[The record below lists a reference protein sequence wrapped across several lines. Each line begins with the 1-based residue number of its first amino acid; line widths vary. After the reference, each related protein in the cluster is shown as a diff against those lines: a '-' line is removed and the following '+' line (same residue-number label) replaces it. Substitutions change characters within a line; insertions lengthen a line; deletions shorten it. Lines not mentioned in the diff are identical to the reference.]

1 MSSKGGRS
9 GAGQKSLVG
18 LSSKLQLS
26 ASSRL
31 SIETTN
37 EKQAGLL
44 GLRKL
49 SVSSLDSTEFARTRT
64 PSPALQTERDQARRP
79 PRELPPLVPP
89 SSSASLKPQYAG
101 KDALGSHTTVVPTP
115 YDESSTLIKKL
126 NKDHA
131 VASRLGGESEGASA
145 NGETPRGGLFE
156 VGLDERS
163 LVSAGLPSTAIDRL
177 YRGLHNYT
185 FAFRELIDREIAQAS
200 ENHGK
205 LKQTMVDEFGLL
217 LNMIKTDLLSDME
230 SRGGDVSQSADSE
243 KGPGDASALT
253 RSATLR
259 DDGEGERGLVTHP
272 IQEDEAMEGEAA
284 ALNGDGIGT
293 EGVDIILRAKGT
305 FELRNQVLQRLL
317 LEERHQVAHLSDVIE
332 GLEQKNEHLHETVKD
347 LEANEA
353 VLKKKHEETTD
364 HHKKQQEWFDETLQE
379 TTHKFKQSH
388 ETIRNLQAKMKE
400 EERKTNIIVNEKQE
414 LFLNLQE
421 TTYQRDEMKQTMVVL
436 KKKVAQSDNAI
447 KAQYEKFKH
456 DIERVEELQN
466 SFEDAVEERNVARE
480 LYDEEAAKIL
490 RLKDDLEAKE
500 AEKSQLNARILALQ
514 KTLKDKGAELEAER
528 SLSDGLKDEIK
539 RLSQVESDLADTKM
553 NLSYALDITEMKQRE
568 GEKQRLY
575 TEDLWAS
582 AKSYLEDARRKH
594 VELEKLNT
602 KLENMLR
609 VKHDLVK
616 GLQENGKT
624 LEDRAVASEEQA
636 QSLHKQYEVAL
647 DGRAKAEAAAEELER
662 NLKEITKKNWK
673 LEEKLEE
680 FRTDLRDTKRANTKF
695 EAHAQM
701 LNQKLKETQE
711 RETKKENKFK
721 ADIKTHL
728 GQIKQLKGRVEE
740 MAPRVKMLDKMKQS
754 LEKLQGK
761 HSALLVDCDTWHKK
775 YESADKEKQ
784 SFKQKYDTASTT
796 IGELT
801 NKLNASEKMVKLLK
815 TNKAENEDRI
825 KNLVQEVNTLTGE
838 RDQLVEELKET
849 RKLFSTSETNLGYEK
864 EDNLVKEEQLAEALD
879 KLENLTEKFKRV
891 ETEKRNMI
899 TKIRTLRSSNEELRS
914 KFENTID
921 RFHGERRAW
930 LDAVNVVRL
939 EFSKMWNDIR
949 DDLSARS
956 EVVAVAGQVNENL
969 ANTSRLLSAT
979 DAFSTYE
986 VINNFKEMIKE
997 ETSQVKIVTKKKSQ
1011 ETKSAAT
1018 MLKMRR
1024 AVEMERRKKLK
1035 EEQTK
1040 QIELLKKQYDNK
1052 STTSTAA
1059 VNAIAKEQ
1067 LMKR

>member
-1 MSSKGGRS
+1 M
-9 GAGQKSLVG
+9 
-18 LSSKLQLS
+18 
-26 ASSRL
+26 
-31 SIETTN
+31 
-37 EKQAGLL
+37 
-44 GLRKL
+44 
-49 SVSSLDSTEFARTRT
+49 
-64 PSPALQTERDQARRP
+64 
-79 PRELPPLVPP
+79 
-89 SSSASLKPQYAG
+89 
-101 KDALGSHTTVVPTP
+101 
-115 YDESSTLIKKL
+115 
-126 NKDHA
+126 
-131 VASRLGGESEGASA
+131 
-145 NGETPRGGLFE
+145 
-156 VGLDERS
+156 
-163 LVSAGLPSTAIDRL
+163 
-177 YRGLHNYT
+177 
-185 FAFRELIDREIAQAS
+185 
-200 ENHGK
+200 
-205 LKQTMVDEFGLL
+205 
-217 LNMIKTDLLSDME
+217 
-230 SRGGDVSQSADSE
+230 
-243 KGPGDASALT
+243 
-253 RSATLR
+253 
-259 DDGEGERGLVTHP
+259 
-272 IQEDEAMEGEAA
+272 
-284 ALNGDGIGT
+284 
-293 EGVDIILRAKGT
+293 
-305 FELRNQVLQRLL
+305 
-317 LEERHQVAHLSDVIE
+317 
-332 GLEQKNEHLHETVKD
+332 
-347 LEANEA
+347 
-353 VLKKKHEETTD
+353 
-364 HHKKQQEWFDETLQE
+364 
-379 TTHKFKQSH
+379 
-388 ETIRNLQAKMKE
+388 
-400 EERKTNIIVNEKQE
+400 
-414 LFLNLQE
+414 
-421 TTYQRDEMKQTMVVL
+421 
-436 KKKVAQSDNAI
+436 
-447 KAQYEKFKH
+447 
-456 DIERVEELQN
+456 
-466 SFEDAVEERNVARE
+466 
-480 LYDEEAAKIL
+480 
-490 RLKDDLEAKE
+490 
-500 AEKSQLNARILALQ
+500 
-514 KTLKDKGAELEAER
+514 
-528 SLSDGLKDEIK
+528 
-539 RLSQVESDLADTKM
+539 
-553 NLSYALDITEMKQRE
+553 
-568 GEKQRLY
+568 
-575 TEDLWAS
+575 
-582 AKSYLEDARRKH
+582 
-594 VELEKLNT
+594 
-602 KLENMLR
+602 
-609 VKHDLVK
+609 
-616 GLQENGKT
+616 
-624 LEDRAVASEEQA
+624 
-636 QSLHKQYEVAL
+636 
-647 DGRAKAEAAAEELER
+647 
-662 NLKEITKKNWK
+662 
-673 LEEKLEE
+673 
-680 FRTDLRDTKRANTKF
+680 RDTKRANTKF

-849 RKLFSTSETNLGYEK
+849 RELFSTSETNLGYEK

-891 ETEKRNMI
+891 KTEKRNMI

>member
-1 MSSKGGRS
+1 M
-9 GAGQKSLVG
+9 
-18 LSSKLQLS
+18 
-26 ASSRL
+26 
-31 SIETTN
+31 
-37 EKQAGLL
+37 
-44 GLRKL
+44 
-49 SVSSLDSTEFARTRT
+49 
-64 PSPALQTERDQARRP
+64 
-79 PRELPPLVPP
+79 
-89 SSSASLKPQYAG
+89 
-101 KDALGSHTTVVPTP
+101 
-115 YDESSTLIKKL
+115 
-126 NKDHA
+126 
-131 VASRLGGESEGASA
+131 
-145 NGETPRGGLFE
+145 
-156 VGLDERS
+156 
-163 LVSAGLPSTAIDRL
+163 
-177 YRGLHNYT
+177 
-185 FAFRELIDREIAQAS
+185 
-200 ENHGK
+200 
-205 LKQTMVDEFGLL
+205 
-217 LNMIKTDLLSDME
+217 
-230 SRGGDVSQSADSE
+230 
-243 KGPGDASALT
+243 
-253 RSATLR
+253 
-259 DDGEGERGLVTHP
+259 
-272 IQEDEAMEGEAA
+272 
-284 ALNGDGIGT
+284 
-293 EGVDIILRAKGT
+293 
-305 FELRNQVLQRLL
+305 
-317 LEERHQVAHLSDVIE
+317 
-332 GLEQKNEHLHETVKD
+332 
-347 LEANEA
+347 
-353 VLKKKHEETTD
+353 
-364 HHKKQQEWFDETLQE
+364 
-379 TTHKFKQSH
+379 
-388 ETIRNLQAKMKE
+388 
-400 EERKTNIIVNEKQE
+400 
-414 LFLNLQE
+414 
-421 TTYQRDEMKQTMVVL
+421 
-436 KKKVAQSDNAI
+436 
-447 KAQYEKFKH
+447 
-456 DIERVEELQN
+456 
-466 SFEDAVEERNVARE
+466 
-480 LYDEEAAKIL
+480 
-490 RLKDDLEAKE
+490 
-500 AEKSQLNARILALQ
+500 
-514 KTLKDKGAELEAER
+514 
-528 SLSDGLKDEIK
+528 
-539 RLSQVESDLADTKM
+539 
-553 NLSYALDITEMKQRE
+553 
-568 GEKQRLY
+568 
-575 TEDLWAS
+575 
-582 AKSYLEDARRKH
+582 
-594 VELEKLNT
+594 
-602 KLENMLR
+602 
-609 VKHDLVK
+609 
-616 GLQENGKT
+616 
-624 LEDRAVASEEQA
+624 
-636 QSLHKQYEVAL
+636 
-647 DGRAKAEAAAEELER
+647 
-662 NLKEITKKNWK
+662 
-673 LEEKLEE
+673 
-680 FRTDLRDTKRANTKF
+680 RDTKRANTKF

-754 LEKLQGK
+754 LEELQGK

-891 ETEKRNMI
+891 KTEKRNMT

>member
-1 MSSKGGRS
+1 M
-9 GAGQKSLVG
+9 
-18 LSSKLQLS
+18 
-26 ASSRL
+26 
-31 SIETTN
+31 
-37 EKQAGLL
+37 
-44 GLRKL
+44 
-49 SVSSLDSTEFARTRT
+49 
-64 PSPALQTERDQARRP
+64 
-79 PRELPPLVPP
+79 
-89 SSSASLKPQYAG
+89 
-101 KDALGSHTTVVPTP
+101 
-115 YDESSTLIKKL
+115 
-126 NKDHA
+126 
-131 VASRLGGESEGASA
+131 
-145 NGETPRGGLFE
+145 
-156 VGLDERS
+156 
-163 LVSAGLPSTAIDRL
+163 
-177 YRGLHNYT
+177 
-185 FAFRELIDREIAQAS
+185 
-200 ENHGK
+200 
-205 LKQTMVDEFGLL
+205 
-217 LNMIKTDLLSDME
+217 
-230 SRGGDVSQSADSE
+230 
-243 KGPGDASALT
+243 
-253 RSATLR
+253 
-259 DDGEGERGLVTHP
+259 
-272 IQEDEAMEGEAA
+272 
-284 ALNGDGIGT
+284 
-293 EGVDIILRAKGT
+293 
-305 FELRNQVLQRLL
+305 
-317 LEERHQVAHLSDVIE
+317 
-332 GLEQKNEHLHETVKD
+332 
-347 LEANEA
+347 
-353 VLKKKHEETTD
+353 
-364 HHKKQQEWFDETLQE
+364 
-379 TTHKFKQSH
+379 
-388 ETIRNLQAKMKE
+388 
-400 EERKTNIIVNEKQE
+400 
-414 LFLNLQE
+414 
-421 TTYQRDEMKQTMVVL
+421 
-436 KKKVAQSDNAI
+436 
-447 KAQYEKFKH
+447 
-456 DIERVEELQN
+456 
-466 SFEDAVEERNVARE
+466 
-480 LYDEEAAKIL
+480 
-490 RLKDDLEAKE
+490 
-500 AEKSQLNARILALQ
+500 
-514 KTLKDKGAELEAER
+514 
-528 SLSDGLKDEIK
+528 
-539 RLSQVESDLADTKM
+539 
-553 NLSYALDITEMKQRE
+553 
-568 GEKQRLY
+568 
-575 TEDLWAS
+575 
-582 AKSYLEDARRKH
+582 
-594 VELEKLNT
+594 
-602 KLENMLR
+602 
-609 VKHDLVK
+609 
-616 GLQENGKT
+616 
-624 LEDRAVASEEQA
+624 
-636 QSLHKQYEVAL
+636 
-647 DGRAKAEAAAEELER
+647 
-662 NLKEITKKNWK
+662 
-673 LEEKLEE
+673 
-680 FRTDLRDTKRANTKF
+680 RDTKRANTKF

-849 RKLFSTSETNLGYEK
+849 RELFSTSETNLGYEK

-891 ETEKRNMI
+891 KTEKRNMT